1 MVVWNWSAD
10 VWGAASLHMIPGET
24 GTLSKFVSGF
34 WRIVCTQRN
43 LSTDHVQTHL
53 NLTCLHA
60 EAAPWGKA
68 NPFSRCSGI
77 DLTLE
82 CWEDLCQM
90 ASVLHPLIGKS
101 RKSGSFLRWLRKSIL
116 QLCQPLMRVLIG
128 REAICQFGVAS
139 WSFHPGSWPIWVK
152 WMLDAKIRG
161 AIWMLDWNKSYRLW
175 PLWLQRWFHL
185 WRSKVQIWLREV
197 NWWCVHFQERVLW
210 WPHQA
215 KQRKDSWTESSP
227 EMGEVV
233 FSCRALGHSWYVLCW
248 SIPRSCWGLTGPV
261 YILRRKLWFMW
272 AWTPPSIRNWVL
284 LAAGSCSFDHWL
296 TGVRVPS
303 RHWLLLWKNVV
314 LRCVILLCALFPG
327 SWVAILESTC
337 NSGIVGLYCC
347 QMLSDFSA
355 LGFWF
360 LSKQGRANQVQAG
373 TGSLQRQ
380 TQSCRSHLRY

>member
-24 GTLSKFVSGF
+24 GILSKFVSGF

-43 LSTDHVQTHL
+43 LSTDHVETHL

-60 EAAPWGKA
+60 GVAPWGKA

-161 AIWMLDWNKSYRLW
+161 AIWMLDWNKSYQLW

-185 WRSKVQIWLREV
+185 WRSKAQIWLREV

-248 SIPRSCWGLTGPV
+248 SISRSCWGLTGPV
-261 YILRRKLWFMW
+261 YIFCVGNYDLCELGRRRRLEIGCFLQLV
-272 AWTPPSIRNWVL
+272 PVL
-284 LAAGSCSFDHWL
+284 LI
-296 TGVRVPS
+296 TGCR
-303 RHWLLLWKNVV
+303 
-314 LRCVILLCALFPG
+314 
-327 SWVAILESTC
+327 ES
-337 NSGIVGLYCC
+337 
-347 QMLSDFSA
+347 
-355 LGFWF
+355 
-360 LSKQGRANQVQAG
+360 
-373 TGSLQRQ
+373 GSLHVTGFYYEKMSSWGVLFCFVHFSRDPE
-380 TQSCRSHLRY
+380 